1 MNKKTAPKTRQ
12 GDVIDHIDPR
22 NSDLIC
28 GLDVRINKIILDS
41 TTNNR
46 KSNRFVPYMVDPDMA
61 VHQEFGDWA
70 IFLIQDKWCWC
81 EFGGAEWWAE
91 SKRLGFSAVKA
102 GEKTAELVTG
112 IFAPGRQS
120 AGGKKSAA
128 IHQANGTG
136 IFAPGRQSAGGKI
149 GGKIGGPKAFDLRVG
164 VHGRSA
170 AQMTADGKIGG
181 KIGGKI
187 TSDQQWQCLVT
198 EYVSTPCGL
207 SHWQKKRGIDTS
219 LRVRRLD
226 LEGKN

>member
-120 AGGKKSAA
+120 AGGK
-128 IHQANGTG
+128 
-136 IFAPGRQSAGGKI
+136 I